1 MFTLTSP
8 LAEILRESPN
18 TVGVFH
24 RHGLDYCCGGKTPL
38 NEACLDRGIDPRNV
52 YAELVSVSDGESF
65 GNLHVDLW
73 PTAFLVDFIV
83 SNHHAFVRTALP
95 LAISQMTKV
104 VTKHGERFLDAPA
117 ILELLM
123 ELQTSLMDHLED
135 EERVLFSASA
145 KTLAPAQLR
154 DIVQAHEQEHVDVGR
169 KLQRLRAI
177 TNDFT
182 PPEGAC
188 TTHRSA
194 HATMRAFYEDTMQH
208 VFLENAILFPRF
220 VGYDLPTLPTHH

>member
-52 YAELVSVSDGESF
+52 YAELLNVADGEAF

-73 PTAFLVDFIV
+73 STAFLVDFIV

-95 LAISQMTKV
+95 LAISQMSKV
-104 VTKHGERFLDAPA
+104 VMKHGERFLDATA

-123 ELQTSLMDHLED
+123 ELQTSLMDHLEE
-135 EERVLFSASA
+135 EERVLFSAVATS
-145 KTLAPAQLR
+145 LSPSELR
-154 DIVQAHEQEHVDVGR
+154 TIIDAHEHEHAEVGL

-177 TNDFT
+177 TSDFT
-182 PPEGAC
+182 PPDGAC
-188 TTHRSA
+188 TTHRSSYG
-194 HATMRAFYEDTMQH
+194 TMKAFYEDTMQH

-220 VGYDLPTLPTHH
+220 VGHDLTPLPTSH